1 MRDQEGTRFVVVISA
16 QDRGRVEELAGR
28 GFDLRVVRSDAAG
41 YHADAKITLEQIG
54 ELVEAGYTVLVERT
68 DRPKYEHKFIGFDEW
83 YEGML
88 ADLERQREKR

>member
-1 MRDQEGTRFVVVISA
+1 MREQGPSRFVVVISA
-16 QDRGRVEELAGR
+16 QDRERVEELAGR
-28 GFDLRVVRSDAAG
+28 GFDLHLVRSDAAG

-68 DRPKYEHKFIGFDEW
+68 DRPKYGHKFIGFEEW

-88 ADLERQREKR
+88 GDLERQREKR